1 MAGQSLEVNT
11 PGNTVTLVLFLQL
24 AEPRTLEHCLLP
36 VDRLCLQF
44 TRKLQQLHSSF
55 RSTTVKTLPA
65 AHPRSSPWRGVTA
78 RTSKDSPAPTPVLA
92 LTTMPKNKGKGG
104 KNRRRGKNENESE
117 KRELVFKEDGQE
129 YAQVI
134 KMLGNG
140 RLEAMCFDG
149 VRRLCHIRGKL
160 RKKVWI
166 NTSDIILIGLRDY
179 QDNKADVILK
189 YNADEARSLKA
200 YGELPEHAKINE
212 TDTFGPGDD
221 DEIQFDDIGDDDEDI
236 DDI

>member
-1 MAGQSLEVNT
+1 
-11 PGNTVTLVLFLQL
+11 
-24 AEPRTLEHCLLP
+24 
-36 VDRLCLQF
+36 
-44 TRKLQQLHSSF
+44 
-55 RSTTVKTLPA
+55 
-65 AHPRSSPWRGVTA
+65 
-78 RTSKDSPAPTPVLA
+78 
-92 LTTMPKNKGKGG
+92 MPKNKGKGG

-117 KRELVFKEDGQE
+117 KRELVFKEDGQGYTSMAPVRTLEE

-149 VRRLCHIRGKL
+149 VKRLCHIRGKL

-166 NTSDIILIGLRDY
+166 NTSDIILVGLRDY

-221 DEIQFDDIGDDDEDI
+221 EDIQFDDIGDDDEDI